1 MSRKVVSLLLVT
13 AIVWG
18 ISFPVIKYTLR
29 FVDPLALLAY
39 RFWLAA
45 AVLVPLAYLGW
56 RSSGE
61 HLSLRRAALL
71 SLLGLGGTVL
81 AIVFLYFAMNL
92 SPVSQVVVLL
102 SMNPIYIK
110 LILAA
115 DRRINL
121 TDRQKF
127 GILTAIIGAG
137 VLVMENLPGGLL
149 ATAAALAWA
158 EYVVMSKFVF
168 KKNTEK
174 NSPMSL
180 MALSNLAGAI
190 ALVPV
195 LGLLKPELL
204 ATPIASLDSR
214 AMPGVVYL
222 GIVSTILGFVSY
234 EAAAK
239 LIKPQT
245 AGAVVY
251 LQPLVAVPLA
261 VLFLG
266 EILTFPFLLG
276 TAIIT
281 VGVLLTEKHLFLQ

>member
-13 AIVWG
+13 ALVWG

-39 RFWLAA
+39 RFLLAA
-45 AVLVPLAYLGW
+45 AVLVPLAYVGW

-61 HLSLRRAALL
+61 HLSLRRAGLL
-71 SLLGLGGTVL
+71 SILGLGGTVL
-81 AIVFLYFAMNL
+81 SLVFLYFAMNL

-127 GILTAIIGAG
+127 GILTSIIGAG
-137 VLVMENLPGGLL
+137 VLAWQHLPGGLL
-149 ATAAALAWA
+149 AVAAALAWA

-168 KKNTEK
+168 KKNTAK
-174 NSPMSL
+174 NSPMSML
-180 MALSNLAGAI
+180 ALSNLAGAI
-190 ALVPV
+190 ALLPV
-195 LGLLKPELL
+195 LALLKPEFL
-204 ATPIASLDSR
+204 AGPFSFLDPR
-214 AMPGVVYL
+214 AVAGVFYL
-222 GIVSTILGFVSY
+222 GVISTILGFVSY

-245 AGAVVY
+245 ASAVVY
-251 LQPLVAVPLA
+251 LQPLAAVPLA

-266 EILTFPFLLG
+266 EILTPLFLVGAGIIILG
-276 TAIIT
+276 
-281 VGVLLTEKHLFLQ
+281 VFLTERKN

>member
-1 MSRKVVSLLLVT
+1 MSKKVIWLLLVT

-18 ISFPVIKYTLR
+18 VSFPIIKYTLR
-29 FVDPLALLAY
+29 FIDPLAFLAY

-45 AVLVPLAYLGW
+45 AVLLPLAYVGW

-61 HLSLRRAALL
+61 HLSLRRTALL

-81 AIVFLYFAMNL
+81 SLVFLYFAINL
-92 SPVSQVVVLL
+92 SPVSQVVILL

-115 DRRINL
+115 DRRIDL
-121 TDRQKF
+121 TDWQKF
-127 GILTAIIGAG
+127 GALTAIIGAG
-137 VLVMENLPGGLL
+137 ILAWEHLPGGLL
-149 ATAAALAWA
+149 AVAAALAWA
-158 EYVVMSKFVF
+158 EYVVLSKFVF

-180 MALSNLAGAI
+180 MALSNLAGAM
-190 ALVPV
+190 ALLPV
-195 LGLLKPELL
+195 LILLKPEFLNGPL
-204 ATPIASLDSR
+204 MFLDLR
-214 AMPGVVYL
+214 AAPGLFYL
-222 GIVSTILGFVSY
+222 GVISTILGFVSY

-245 AGAVVY
+245 AGKIVY

-261 VLFLG
+261 VLLLG
-266 EILTFPFLLG
+266 EILTPLFWIG
-276 TAIIT
+276 AGIIT
-281 VGVLLTEKHLFLQ
+281 FSVLLTERS